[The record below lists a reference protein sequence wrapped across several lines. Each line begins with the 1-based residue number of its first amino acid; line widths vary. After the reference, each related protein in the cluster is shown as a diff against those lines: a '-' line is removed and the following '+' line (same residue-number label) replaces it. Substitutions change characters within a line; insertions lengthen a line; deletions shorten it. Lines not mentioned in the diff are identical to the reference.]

1 MDKVLTRKMFKDRY
15 FQIHKPKQ
23 FNKGGIANIQK
34 FNEGGMSSREKAII
48 AATFAAPLLQS
59 TQRQGEGLLTGVLR
73 SVGEGASKL
82 PSTLIAIQEEKEK
95 NKKDTEEIRSAT
107 DEEKRK
113 YGYNVKDRIIVRTKN
128 GNVVKIEDKPTFGE
142 REKAGKRYT
151 TLSAADDILRDIQE
165 GASSG
170 PVAGRIAKATAAL
183 GLNPRAANFNTK
195 LETFRKE
202 AIAALRGAQVG
213 PLEEASFN
221 AILPSIND
229 PENVIVEKIK
239 VAKNKIQ
246 QLDDRLG
253 AGGIVTDPNT
263 VDYYSSAFNKFGIN
277 AEDITYDQSLDFYSF
292 DESGNL
298 VKE

>member
-1 MDKVLTRKMFKDRY
+1 M
-15 FQIHKPKQ
+15 HKPKA
-23 FNKGGIANIQK
+23 FNKGGIDNIQH
-34 FNEGGMSSREKAII
+34 FQEGGMSSREKAII
-48 AATFAAPLLQS
+48 AATFAAPLLQP
-59 TQRQGEGLLTGVLR
+59 TQRQGESALSGVLR
-73 SVGEGASKL
+73 AVGQGAEKL
-82 PSTLIAIQEEKEK
+82 PATLISIQEEKQK
-95 NKKDTEEIRSAT
+95 NKKSTESIRAAT
-107 DEEKRK
+107 DAEKTSL
-113 YGYNVKDRIIVRTKN
+113 GYNVKDRLIVKVKD
-128 GNVVKIEDKPTFGE
+128 GEVVDIKDKPTFGE

-151 TLSAADDILRDIQE
+151 TLRAADDILKDIQE
-165 GASSG
+165 GADSG

-183 GLNPRAANFNTK
+183 GMNAKAANFNTK

-253 AGGIVTDPNT
+253 AGGVVTDPNT
-263 VDYYSSAFNKFGIN
+263 VDYYSSAFTKFGIN
-277 AEDITYDQSLDFYSF
+277 AQDITYDQSLDFYSF

-298 VKE
+298 VKD

>member
-1 MDKVLTRKMFKDRY
+1 MEKVLTRKMFRDRY
-15 FQIHKPKQ
+15 FKMHKPKA
-23 FNKGGIANIQK
+23 FNEGGIANIQH
-34 FNEGGMSSREKAII
+34 FQEGGLSSREKAIV

-59 TQRQGEGLLTGVLR
+59 TQRKGESPFSGVLR
-73 SVGEGASKL
+73 AVGQGAEKL
-82 PSTLIAIQEEKEK
+82 PSTLIAIQEEKQK
-95 NKKDTEEIRSAT
+95 NKKSTESIRAAT
-107 DEEKRK
+107 DAEKASL
-113 YGYNVKDRIIVRTKN
+113 GYNVKDRLIVKVKD
-128 GNVVKIEDKPTFGE
+128 GEVVDIKDKPTFGE

-151 TLSAADDILRDIQE
+151 TLSAADDILKDIQE
-165 GASSG
+165 GADSG
-170 PVAGRIAKATAAL
+170 PIAGRIAKATAAL
-183 GLNPRAANFNTK
+183 GMNAKAANFNTK

-253 AGGIVTDPNT
+253 AGGMKKKGYAKGGAIKKIMGG
-263 VDYYSSAFNKFGIN
+263 S
-277 AEDITYDQSLDFYSF
+277 
-292 DESGNL
+292 
-298 VKE
+298 

>member
-1 MDKVLTRKMFKDRY
+1 MTKKIIGMGNAVLDILTKVENNFIDENNLSKGTMAIVSEDESQKILEKIEMIKTDSGGSVANTISTISLLGLEASFCGKVMNDKLGNDFENKMTESGTNFLCDKSNSGLPTARCIVFVTPDGERTM
-15 FQIHKPKQ
+15 Q
-23 FNKGGIANIQK
+23 
-34 FNEGGMSSREKAII
+34 
-48 AATFAAPLLQS
+48 TFL
-59 TQRQGEGLLTGVLR
+59 
-73 SVGEGASKL
+73 GAS
-82 PSTLIAIQEEKEK
+82 
-95 NKKDTEEIRSAT
+95 
-107 DEEKRK
+107 
-113 YGYNVKDRIIVRTKN
+113 
-128 GNVVKIEDKPTFGE
+128 
-142 REKAGKRYT
+142 T

-165 GASSG
+165 GADSG

-183 GLNPRAANFNTK
+183 GLNPKAANFNTK

-253 AGGIVTDPNT
+253 AGGVVTDPNT
-263 VDYYSSAFNKFGIN
+263 VDYYSSAFTKFGIN
-277 AEDITYDQSLDFYSF
+277 AQDITYDQSLDFYSF

-298 VKE
+298 VKD